1 VPDSHPW
8 KGRNVTGSPAVSPTA
23 QQPLDLVPD
32 ALLAGRAA
40 DGDTAAFEALARR
53 HGPLMRATARRL
65 TGTLADADD
74 VVQESLMQ
82 AWKQLD
88 QLRDPAAVKS
98 WLLRIVGTRSI
109 DHLRK
114 RRNHLAL
121 DDLENHVDA
130 PSGQRT
136 PDPESTAVNASR
148 VDALKS
154 ALTLLP
160 EEQRRCWVLKEFN
173 DLSYEEIA
181 LTLNISPASVRGR
194 LARARIALA
203 RTMEEWR

>member
-1 VPDSHPW
+1 M
-8 KGRNVTGSPAVSPTA
+8 TGSPAA
-23 QQPLDLVPD
+23 QHQLDLVPD

-65 TGTLADADD
+65 TGSLADADD
-74 VVQESLMQ
+74 VVQETLVQ

-88 QLRDPAAVKS
+88 SLRDPAAVKG
-98 WLLRIVGTRSI
+98 WLLRIVGSRSI

-114 RRNHLAL
+114 RRNHA
-121 DDLENHVDA
+121 DLGDVENTVDSNS
-130 PSGQRT
+130 PPRNK
-136 PDPESTAVNASR
+136 DPETNAVNSSR
-148 VDALKS
+148 IEALKA
-154 ALTLLP
+154 ALSKLP

-173 DLSYEEIA
+173 DQSYEEIA

-194 LARARIALA
+194 LARARITLA

>member
-1 VPDSHPW
+1 L

-23 QQPLDLVPD
+23 QQQLDLVPD

-154 ALTLLP
+154 ALARLP

>member
-1 VPDSHPW
+1 M
-8 KGRNVTGSPAVSPTA
+8 
-23 QQPLDLVPD
+23 
-32 ALLAGRAA
+32 AGRAA

-88 QLRDPAAVKS
+88 NLRDPAAVKS

-114 RRNHLAL
+114 RRNHVAL
-121 DDLENHVDA
+121 DEAETLADA
-130 PSGQRT
+130 PSGPRIQ
-136 PDPESTAVNASR
+136 DPESTAVNASR

-154 ALTLLP
+154 ALQRLP

-181 LTLNISPASVRGR
+181 LTLNISPDSVRGR
-194 LARARIALA
+194 LARARTALA

>member
-1 VPDSHPW
+1 M
-8 KGRNVTGSPAVSPTA
+8 TGSPAASAAA
-23 QQPLDLVPD
+23 QQHLDVVPD

-74 VVQESLMQ
+74 VVQESLVQ
-82 AWKQLD
+82 AWNQLD
-88 QLRDPAAVKS
+88 TVRDPAAVKS

-114 RRNHLAL
+114 RRNHAAL
-121 DDLENHVDA
+121 DELENHAGA
-130 PSGQRT
+130 PSNQRI

-148 VDALKS
+148 IDALKS
-154 ALTLLP
+154 ALQRLP

-181 LTLNISPASVRGR
+181 LTLNISPDSVRGR

>member
-1 VPDSHPW
+1 M
-8 KGRNVTGSPAVSPTA
+8 TGSPAVSPTA
-23 QQPLDLVPD
+23 QQQLDLVPD

-154 ALTLLP
+154 ALARLP

>member
-1 VPDSHPW
+1 M
-8 KGRNVTGSPAVSPTA
+8 TGSPAVSPTA
-23 QQPLDLVPD
+23 QQQLDLVPD

-136 PDPESTAVNASR
+136 PNPESTAVNASR

-154 ALTLLP
+154 ALARLP

>member
-1 VPDSHPW
+1 MPDTQHW
-8 KGRNVTGSPAVSPTA
+8 KGGNVTGSPAASAAA
-23 QQPLDLVPD
+23 QQHLDVVPD

-74 VVQESLMQ
+74 VVQESLVQ
-82 AWKQLD
+82 AWNQLD
-88 QLRDPAAVKS
+88 TVRDPAAVKS

-114 RRNHLAL
+114 RRNHAAL
-121 DDLENHVDA
+121 DELENHAGA
-130 PSGQRT
+130 PSNQRI

-148 VDALKS
+148 IDALKS
-154 ALTLLP
+154 ALQRLP

-181 LTLNISPASVRGR
+181 LTLNISPDSVRGR

>member
-1 VPDSHPW
+1 M
-8 KGRNVTGSPAVSPTA
+8 TGSPAA
-23 QQPLDLVPD
+23 QHQLDLVPD

-65 TGTLADADD
+65 TGSLTDADD
-74 VVQESLMQ
+74 VVQETLVQ

-88 QLRDPAAVKS
+88 SLRDPAAVKG
-98 WLLRIVGTRSI
+98 WLLRIVGSRSI

-114 RRNHLAL
+114 RRNHVDL
-121 DDLENHVDA
+121 DDVENAVDA
-130 PSGQRT
+130 GSRPRNK
-136 PDPESTAVNASR
+136 DPENNAVNSSR
-148 VDALKS
+148 IEALKT
-154 ALTLLP
+154 ALAKLP

-173 DLSYEEIA
+173 DQSYEEIA

-194 LARARIALA
+194 LARARITLA

>member
-1 VPDSHPW
+1 MPDSQHW
-8 KGRNVTGSPAVSPTA
+8 KGGNVTGSPAASAAA
-23 QQPLDLVPD
+23 QQHLDVVPD

-74 VVQESLMQ
+74 VVQESLVQ
-82 AWKQLD
+82 AWNQLD
-88 QLRDPAAVKS
+88 TVRDPAAVKS

-114 RRNHLAL
+114 RRNHAAL
-121 DDLENHVDA
+121 DELENHAGA
-130 PSGQRT
+130 PSNQRI

-148 VDALKS
+148 IDALKS
-154 ALTLLP
+154 ALQRLP

-181 LTLNISPASVRGR
+181 LTLNISPDSVRGR

>member
-1 VPDSHPW
+1 MPDSQHW
-8 KGRNVTGSPAVSPTA
+8 KGGNVNGSPAASAAA
-23 QQPLDLVPD
+23 QQHLDVVPD

-74 VVQESLMQ
+74 VVQESLVQ
-82 AWKQLD
+82 AWNQLD
-88 QLRDPAAVKS
+88 TVRDPAAVKS

-114 RRNHLAL
+114 RRNHAAL
-121 DDLENHVDA
+121 DELENHAGA
-130 PSGQRT
+130 PSSQRI

-148 VDALKS
+148 IDALKS
-154 ALTLLP
+154 ALQRLP

-181 LTLNISPASVRGR
+181 LTLNISPDSVRGR